1 MSRPPPVELSFAAGS
16 EHRTGWA
23 SPALSTDEKTEAQ
36 GGREGGHK
44 RLCGEQWQGRDQG
57 SRSRALP
64 TSQDRPQRR
73 RGFLEPS
80 GKVTLVA
87 GPGPRREALGS
98 LDGLYRVGTGL

>member
-44 RLCGEQWQGRDQG
+44 RLCGEQWQGRTKAHVPG
-57 SRSRALP
+57 LFPPPKTAL
-64 TSQDRPQRR
+64 
-73 RGFLEPS
+73 RGEGVS
-80 GKVTLVA
+80 
-87 GPGPRREALGS
+87 
-98 LDGLYRVGTGL
+98 